1 MKQTVSFNM
10 FVQAFEDFRRM
21 HQFSFEALNLIF
33 NYLED
38 SDPAYELDVIGICCE
53 FSESSV
59 EELIA
64 ENDLDK
70 SEDEEE
76 NLQTARSFLEE
87 STSIVGETAD
97 GFVYLQF

>member
-1 MKQTVSFNM
+1 MKQTVSFDM
-10 FVQAFEDFRRM
+10 FVQAFEDFRRSS
-21 HQFSFEALNLIF
+21 QFSFEALNIIF

-53 FSESSV
+53 FSESTIQ
-59 EELIA
+59 ELIA
-64 ENDLDK
+64 EYDLDT

-76 NLQTARSFLEE
+76 NLQTVRSFLEE
-87 STSIVGETAD
+87 NTSIVGETAD

>member
-1 MKQTVSFNM
+1 MKQTVSFDM
-10 FVQAFEDFRRM
+10 FVQAFKDFRRSN
-21 HQFSFEALNLIF
+21 QFSLEALSVIF

-38 SDPAYELDVIGICCE
+38 SDPAYELDIIGICCE

-59 EELIA
+59 DELIA
-64 ENDLDK
+64 EYDLDK

-87 STSIVGETAD
+87 NTSIVGETAD

>member
-1 MKQTVSFNM
+1 MKQTVSFDM
-10 FVQAFEDFRRM
+10 FVQAFEDFRRSS
-21 HQFSFEALNLIF
+21 QFSFEALNLIF

-53 FSESSV
+53 FSESTIQ
-59 EELIA
+59 ELIA
-64 ENDLDK
+64 ENDLDT

-76 NLQTARSFLEE
+76 NRQMVRSFLEE
-87 STSIVGETAD
+87 NTAIIGETAD

>member
-1 MKQTVSFNM
+1 MKQTVCFDM
-10 FVQAFEDFRRM
+10 FVQAFEDFRRSG
-21 HQFSFEALNLIF
+21 QFSFEALNVIF

-38 SDPAYELDVIGICCE
+38 SDPACELDIIGICCE
-53 FSESSV
+53 FSESTVDEIIS
-59 EELIA
+59 

-70 SEDEEE
+70 SEDPEE

-87 STSIVGETAD
+87 NTSIVGETAD

>member
-1 MKQTVSFNM
+1 MKQTVDFDM
-10 FVQAFEDFRRM
+10 FVQAFEDFRRSS
-21 HQFSFEALNLIF
+21 QFSFEALNVIF

-53 FSESSV
+53 FSESTVDEIIS
-59 EELIA
+59 

-76 NLQTARSFLEE
+76 NLQTARNFLEDN
-87 STSIVGETAD
+87 TSIVGETAD

>member
-1 MKQTVSFNM
+1 MKQTVSFDM
-10 FVQAFEDFRRM
+10 FVQAFEDFRRSN
-21 HQFSFEALNLIF
+21 QFSFEALNIIF

-53 FSESSV
+53 FSESTV
-59 EELIA
+59 QELIA
-64 ENDLDK
+64 ENDLDT

-76 NLQTARSFLEE
+76 NRQMVRSFLNE

>member
-1 MKQTVSFNM
+1 MKQTVSFDM
-10 FVQAFEDFRRM
+10 FMQAFEDFRRSS
-21 HQFSFEALNLIF
+21 QFSFEALNVIF
-33 NYLED
+33 NYLEY

-53 FSESSV
+53 FSESTV
-59 EELIA
+59 QELIA
-64 ENDLDK
+64 ENDLDT

-76 NLQTARSFLEE
+76 NRQMVRSFLNE